1 MENSLLISLLILIF
15 ILLLWKLFF
24 DSKNKKY
31 LQIEQ
36 KLQEKTLECMRMEEK
51 IEYLEKGNESQNAQ
65 KQLYIEKLEIELNES
80 REKLGDAEKSLVSL
94 QSYLES
100 QEQILKQQKGE
111 VVELRQHFY
120 NEFKVL
126 ANQIFEEKSKKFVEN
141 NALNLEQ
148 ILNPLQERIKTFE
161 KKVDQTYSH
170 EAAERNAL
178 KGVVELLL
186 EQSKSIQSDAN
197 NLTKALKG
205 DNKKQGNWGEVVL
218 ERVLERSGLRKNE
231 EYKLQANF
239 KDEDGKRQIPDAII
253 LLPEN
258 KHLIVDSKVSL
269 TAYNAWVNEDNDA
282 LKNSFAKEH
291 VVSIQSHVKSLSSKN
306 YANLAEMDTPD
317 FVLLFMP
324 IESAFS
330 LALSLNP
337 DLFSEAWDKK
347 VVLVSPT
354 TLLATLRT
362 VASIWKQERQNRY
375 ALEIAKEAGALYDKF
390 DGFLKDMEKVANQ
403 LQSANKSHYEG
414 LRKLSEGPG
423 NIIRRI
429 ENLKELGAKATKQI
443 DSKYLD

>member
-1 MENSLLISLLILIF
+1 M
-15 ILLLWKLFF
+15 
-24 DSKNKKY
+24 
-31 LQIEQ
+31 
-36 KLQEKTLECMRMEEK
+36 
-51 IEYLEKGNESQNAQ
+51 
-65 KQLYIEKLEIELNES
+65 NES

>member
-1 MENSLLISLLILIF
+1 MDNFWILAVLILISLVLLGKLILDF
-15 ILLLWKLFF
+15 
-24 DSKNKKY
+24 KNKSQGNWEQKFNEKN
-31 LQIEQ
+31 LECIRLEQ
-36 KLQEKTLECMRMEEK
+36 KLEYAELSKAELLTSKQQQILNLEEDLKNTL
-51 IEYLEKGNESQNAQ
+51 
-65 KQLYIEKLEIELNES
+65 
-80 REKLGDAEKSLVSL
+80 EKLGDAEKSLVSL

-100 QEQILKQQKGE
+100 QELVLKQQKAE
-111 VVELRQHFY
+111 VVEIRQQFQ

-148 ILNPLQERIKTFE
+148 ILSPLQERIKTFE
-161 KKVDQTYSH
+161 KKVDQSYSQ

-178 KGVVELLL
+178 KGVVELLM
-186 EQSKSIQSDAN
+186 EQSKSIQSEAN
-197 NLTKALKG
+197 SLTKALKG
-205 DNKKQGNWGEVVL
+205 DNKKQGNWGEVIL

-231 EYKLQANF
+231 EYKLQVNL
-239 KDEDGKRQIPDAII
+239 KDEEGKRQIPDAII

-269 TAYNAWVNEDNDA
+269 VAYNAWVNEEDDV
-282 LKNSFAKEH
+282 LKANYAKEH
-291 VVSIQSHVKSLSSKN
+291 VLSIQNHVRTLSAKN
-306 YANLAEMDTPD
+306 YAHLHQIDTPD

-330 LALSLNP
+330 LALNQNT
-337 DLFSEAWDKK
+337 DLFSEAWERK

-362 VASIWKQERQNRY
+362 VSSIWKQERQNRY

-390 DGFLKDMEKVANQ
+390 DGFLKDMEKVAHQ
-403 LQSANKSHYEG
+403 LQQANKSHYDG

-429 ENLKELGAKATKQI
+429 ENLKELGAKANKQI